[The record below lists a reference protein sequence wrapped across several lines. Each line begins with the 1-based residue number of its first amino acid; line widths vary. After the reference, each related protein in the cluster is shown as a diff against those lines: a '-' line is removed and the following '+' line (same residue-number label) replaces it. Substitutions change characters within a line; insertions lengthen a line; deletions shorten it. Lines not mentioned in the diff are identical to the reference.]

1 MHRRARYRQAPA
13 WDQADRRRSIGEKP
27 VHEVID
33 VGHADAELA
42 AGRPGVAVDGAQQS
56 QDTNSRRCFTVN
68 PVLSRTA
75 VLPTEAACLAIRSP
89 TTMRLTVVRVNPPTK
104 PPDGEQVTPCR
115 ASIARMVGQ
124 VVPSALAVIR
134 RVIRGLAQSRCRATQ
149 GTPISRASSRFS
161 LARPNICRFTSFR
174 WVICPSVWPFDQGS
188 VSAAATAALSFRRP
202 PAKDGRRLRA
212 AASIQTSRSG
222 RLHSRITAWKRDSR
236 TRASSSNWTCASIV
250 ATSMASAFAWLSPG
264 RHQLGDNAR

>member
-1 MHRRARYRQAPA
+1 
-13 WDQADRRRSIGEKP
+13 
-27 VHEVID
+27 
-33 VGHADAELA
+33 
-42 AGRPGVAVDGAQQS
+42 
-56 QDTNSRRCFTVN
+56 
-68 PVLSRTA
+68 
-75 VLPTEAACLAIRSP
+75 
-89 TTMRLTVVRVNPPTK
+89 MRLTVVRVNPPTK
-104 PPDGEQVTPCR
+104 PQDGEQVTPCR

-149 GTPISRASSRFS
+149 GTPISRASSRLS

-188 VSAAATAALSFRRP
+188 VSAAATAALSFKRP
-202 PAKDGRRLRA
+202 PAKDARRLRA

-236 TRASSSNWTCASIV
+236 TRASSSIRTCASIV
-250 ATSMASAFAWLSPG
+250 ATSMASAFVRLSPRSSSAG
-264 RHQLGDNAR
+264 RQCALTAPSPAIHPAHARCVGGVLPILQPPARCRRTRSLEAAARARPRCGSRLPTRHRARADGRQGCSAAR